1 MTFPSP
7 PGFPK
12 PPTTE
17 SIVETVT
24 QSPIGPEQTDESRVE
39 SKKLTAAEIFNRIP
53 KPTEIKPVVTEGPVK
68 APVQTK
74 QLEAE
79 EIIKL
84 HLTRNRAQ
92 DSRVVMF
99 IDQYLLCRDPAQ
111 AGAMVGF
118 NKRESK
124 KLLRYNDVYA
134 AIKAVTIQYPEKYNY
149 NADDVVE
156 RAKEIAE
163 VDPIDFQN
171 SDGSFKENL
180 ADVAPE
186 VRRAVK
192 KFSAVNMYED
202 DPNGMRRIV
211 GKFIKVEFWSKE
223 KAIELLG
230 REKDLFVE
238 KKRVEHEIGR
248 NMSQTLLESKKL
260 AEGGSAEYRDV
271 TPVKEEEGE

>member
-24 QSPIGPEQTDESRVE
+24 QSPIGPEPQAEPPKR
-39 SKKLTAAEIFNRIP
+39 TAREIVDDFSHKTLE
-53 KPTEIKPVVTEGPVK
+53 KPP
-68 APVQTK
+68 
-74 QLEAE
+74 LEVE
-79 EIIKL
+79 EIIRL

-92 DSRVVMF
+92 DSRIVMF

-134 AIKAVTIQYPEKYNY
+134 AIRAVTLQYPEKYNY

-156 RAKEIAE
+156 RAKEIAD
-163 VDPIDFQN
+163 VDPLEFQN

-238 KKRVEHEIGR
+238 KKRVEHDIGR